1 MNRSPPHCKPWR
13 SNINPTAVGNFQ
25 LRAGHPLYRVNEEVD
40 YSAAALAVTKT
51 KNATKTK
58 KRRAI

>member
-1 MNRSPPHCKPWR
+1 MLPTMEVLKPWGV
-13 SNINPTAVGNFQ
+13 I
-25 LRAGHPLYRVNEEVD
+25 YRVNEEVD